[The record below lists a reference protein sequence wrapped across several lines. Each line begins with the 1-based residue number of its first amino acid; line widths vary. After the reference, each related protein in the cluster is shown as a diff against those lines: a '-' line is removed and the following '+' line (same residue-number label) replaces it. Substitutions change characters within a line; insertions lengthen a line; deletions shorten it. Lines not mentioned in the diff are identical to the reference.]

1 MALLDILHHPDP
13 RLRKKA
19 APVAAVDDTIR
30 QLSDDMLETMY
41 SARGIGLAATQVNV
55 QQRVVVIDLS
65 EDNNQ
70 PLVLINPEILHK
82 EGSIEY
88 EEGCLSVPEYYEKVT
103 RAERIRFAALN
114 RAGERYE
121 MDADGLL
128 AVCVQHELDHLEGK
142 LFVDYLS
149 ALKQQRV
156 RKKLEKM
163 ARQQPTP
170 RAETP
175 AQANAE

>member
-19 APVAAVDDTIR
+19 VAVAVVDDEIR
-30 QLSDDMLETMY
+30 QLTDDMLETMY

-55 QQRVVVIDLS
+55 QQRIVVIDLS
-65 EDNNQ
+65 EDSTQ
-70 PLVLINPEILHK
+70 PLVLINPEIVHK

-103 RAERIRFAALN
+103 RAECIRFTALD

-121 MDADGLL
+121 MEADGLL

-149 ALKQQRV
+149 TLKQQRV

-163 ARQQPTP
+163 ARQQAAQRT
-170 RAETP
+170 ESP
-175 AQANAE
+175 AQVGAE